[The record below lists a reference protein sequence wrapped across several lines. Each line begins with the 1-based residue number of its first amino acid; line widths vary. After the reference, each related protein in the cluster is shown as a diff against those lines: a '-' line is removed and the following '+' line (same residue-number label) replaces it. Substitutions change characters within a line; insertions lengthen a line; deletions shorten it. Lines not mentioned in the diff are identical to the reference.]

1 LLLAWR
7 RRGSLLGAADLGTEL
22 GAVDLG
28 AELGAPDLGAE
39 LGAVDL
45 DAELATIP
53 PWPVFFPEIT
63 FILLHPS
70 RFFSPS
76 PLALPFQSTY
86 WTLETSNQSIHLQEQ
101 GILSPLLN
109 LYVLI
114 SSSLY
119 GFLNVATL
127 LLRV

>member
-1 LLLAWR
+1 MLLAWR

-53 PWPVFFPEIT
+53 PWPVFFPRLHSFSFT
-63 FILLHPS
+63 LLG
-70 RFFSPS
+70 FSLPPHS
-76 PLALPFQSTY
+76 PYHFNPHIGPWKLRINPYIFKSKV
-86 WTLETSNQSIHLQEQ
+86 SS
-101 GILSPLLN
+101 LSPPQF
-109 LYVLI
+109 VR
-114 SSSLY
+114 
-119 GFLNVATL
+119 FD
-127 LLRV
+127 

>member
-1 LLLAWR
+1 MDLGAELSVVRLGAE
-7 RRGSLLGAADLGTEL
+7 LGAADLG
-22 GAVDLG
+22 
-28 AELGAPDLGAE
+28 
-39 LGAVDL
+39 
-45 DAELATIP
+45 AELAALTP
-53 PWPVFFPEIT
+53 RPAFFPELAFT
-63 FILLHPS
+63 LLHPS

-76 PLALPFQSTY
+76 PLALPFESTY

>member
-1 LLLAWR
+1 MLLAWR

-28 AELGAPDLGAE
+28 A
-39 LGAVDL
+39 GAVDL

-53 PWPVFFPEIT
+53 PRPVFFPELA

-114 SSSLY
+114 S
-119 GFLNVATL
+119 
-127 LLRV
+127 

>member
-1 LLLAWR
+1 MLLAWR
-7 RRGSLLGAADLGTEL
+7 RRGSLA

-28 AELGAPDLGAE
+28 AEPAN
-39 LGAVDL
+39 
-45 DAELATIP
+45 IP
-53 PWPVFFPEIT
+53 PRPVFFPELA

-70 RFFSPS
+70 LFLSPS
-76 PLALPFQSTY
+76 PLALPFESTC

-114 SSSLY
+114 RSSLH
-119 GFLNVATL
+119 GFFNVATL